1 MQYDRKITVSV
12 GASRRS
18 TSWQPQTMLVSQL
31 WERLKTPVRG
41 AESHAEYMA
50 MRKPQQD
57 DLKDIGGFV
66 GGSVLGRRK
75 KGSVTGRD
83 VITLDL
89 DNLPPASTGDVLKRV
104 AGLGCISAVYSTR
117 KHSPEAPRLRVLA
130 VTDRTM
136 LPEEY
141 EPIAR
146 KLAQIIQPEMT
157 WFDPTTYQPERLMY
171 WPSASADGEYVFQ
184 QVDKPFLSA
193 DGMLE
198 KYADWHDV
206 QQWPQAP
213 GEAKLRDRSI
223 TRQGDPETK
232 TGIVGAFCKTYDIP
246 AAMMKFLPDAYV
258 ETDTPGRYTYTGG
271 STAGGAVLYDGGKFL
286 YSHHA
291 TDPCS
296 GVLVNAFDLVR
307 LHRFGELDNADEVK
321 ENTPTNRLP
330 SFKAMCDLVAVDP
343 EPAAILK
350 REAGERAL
358 ADFQGLEIRQAPQ
371 PNTARYKDLSD
382 FLGDIEKKDL
392 SIRMVSDAVD
402 VMGITFRFEVVS
414 RELELSGLE
423 HLGWSR
429 ENAVNNL
436 PVYLRDMF
444 RSAQVKGAS
453 TSAIQECLAVIADER
468 RYNAVETMLKSCAWD
483 GADRIEILYE
493 IMGISGDALSR
504 LLVHKWLLQ
513 CVAMALNDEN
523 HPYGADGVLTL
534 LGAQGIG
541 KTSLGRVLGVQGA
554 FFSEGLSIDFRVKD
568 TVLRAISNW
577 IVEFGEMEAMLR
589 KSEETLKAFLTNPVD
604 NERTPYARES
614 TKRPRRTSYVGTV
627 NSTEFLRDPTGSR
640 RFWTVPLERIDIDRL
655 LSLTRDWVVQL
666 WAQVYD
672 EWMRKG
678 AQCFRLMP
686 AERTQLEARNRGYE
700 VQMRGEQE
708 VLDLL
713 DFDLPVEKWRWV
725 SPAVVASFIGRATSS
740 RGVGR
745 ILSKLKQ
752 ADSRVE
758 FERTNSRRLYK
769 IPLSEIWNV
778 P

>member
-12 GASRRS
+12 GASRRCAN
-18 TSWQPQTMLVSQL
+18 WQPQTMLVSQL
-31 WERLKTPVRG
+31 WDRLKTPVRG
-41 AESHAEYMA
+41 AESHAEYMV

-66 GGSVLGRRK
+66 GGSVSGRRK
-75 KGSVTGRD
+75 KGAVTGRD

-89 DNLPPASTGDVLKRV
+89 DNLPPASTADVLKRV
-104 AGLGCISAVYSTR
+104 AGLGCISTVYSTR
-117 KHSPEAPRLRVLA
+117 KHSPEAPRLRVLV

-171 WPSASADGEYVFQ
+171 WPSASADGEYIFQ
-184 QVDKPFLSA
+184 SVDNPFLSA
-193 DGMLE
+193 DGMLA
-198 KYADWHDV
+198 KYSDWHDV
-206 QQWPQAP
+206 QQWPQTP

-223 TRQGDPETK
+223 TRQGDPEEK
-232 TGIVGAFCKTYDIP
+232 TGIVGAFCKTYDVP
-246 AAMMKFLPDAYV
+246 AAMAKFLPDAYM

-296 GVLVNAFDLVR
+296 GILVNAFDLVR
-307 LHRFGELDNADEVK
+307 LHRFGELDDADDVK

-330 SFKAMCDLVAVDP
+330 SFSAMCELVAADP

-350 REAGERAL
+350 REAGDRAL
-358 ADFQGLEIRQAPQ
+358 AEFQGLEIPQ
-371 PNTARYKDLSD
+371 TLHPDIARYKDLSG

-392 SIRMVSDAVD
+392 SIRMVSDALN

-436 PVYLRDMF
+436 PVYLRDLF

-468 RYNAVETMLKSCAWD
+468 RYNAVEVMLKSCAWD
-483 GADRIEILYE
+483 GADRIELLYE
-493 IMGISGDALSR
+493 IMGISGNAFSR

-513 CVAMALNDEN
+513 CVAMALNDEE

-534 LGAQGIG
+534 SGAQGIG
-541 KTSLGRVLGVQGA
+541 KTSLIRILGVLGR
-554 FFSEGLSIDFRVKD
+554 FSREGLSIDFRVKD
-568 TVLRAISNW
+568 TILRAISSW
-577 IVEFGEMEAMLR
+577 LGEFGEMEAMLR

-604 NERTPYARES
+604 NERSPYARES
-614 TKRPRRTSYVGTV
+614 TKRPRRTSFVGTV

-640 RFWTVPLERIDIDRL
+640 RFWTVPLERVDMDRL
-655 LSLTRDWVVQL
+655 LSLTQDWVIQL

-672 EWMRKG
+672 EWLRKG
-678 AQCFRLMP
+678 AQCFRLTS
-686 AERTQLEARNRGYE
+686 AERAQLEARNRNHAE
-700 VQMRGEQE
+700 QMRGEQE

-713 DFDLPVEKWRWV
+713 DFDLPVENWRWV

-745 ILSKLKQ
+745 ILTKLQQ
-752 ADSRVE
+752 ADSRIE
-758 FERTNSRRLYK
+758 FQRTNNKRLYK
-769 IPLSEIWNV
+769 IPFSETWDV

>member
-12 GASRRS
+12 GASRRCAN
-18 TSWQPQTMLVSQL
+18 WQPQTMLVSQL
-31 WERLKTPVRG
+31 WDRLKTPVRG
-41 AESHAEYMA
+41 AESHAEYMV

-66 GGSVLGRRK
+66 GGSVSGRRK
-75 KGSVTGRD
+75 KGAVTGRD

-89 DNLPPASTGDVLKRV
+89 DNLPPASTADVLKRV
-104 AGLGCISAVYSTR
+104 AGLGCISTVYSTR
-117 KHSPEAPRLRVLA
+117 KHSPEAPRLRVLV

-171 WPSASADGEYVFQ
+171 WPSASADGEYIFQ
-184 QVDKPFLSA
+184 SVDNPFLSA
-193 DGMLE
+193 DGMLA
-198 KYADWHDV
+198 KYSDWHDV
-206 QQWPQAP
+206 QQWPQTP

-223 TRQGDPETK
+223 TRQGDPEEK
-232 TGIVGAFCKTYDIP
+232 TGIVGAFCKTYDVP
-246 AAMMKFLPDAYV
+246 AAMAKFLPDAYM

-296 GVLVNAFDLVR
+296 GILVNAFDLVR
-307 LHRFGELDNADEVK
+307 LHRFGELDDADDVK

-330 SFKAMCDLVAVDP
+330 SFSAMCELVAADP
-343 EPAAILK
+343 GPAAILK
-350 REAGERAL
+350 REAGDRAL
-358 ADFQGLEIRQAPQ
+358 AEFQGLEIPQ
-371 PNTARYKDLSD
+371 TLHPDIARYKDLSG

-392 SIRMVSDAVD
+392 SIRMVSDALN

-436 PVYLRDMF
+436 PVYLRDLF

-468 RYNAVETMLKSCAWD
+468 RYNAVEVMLKSCAWD
-483 GADRIEILYE
+483 GADRIELLYE
-493 IMGISGDALSR
+493 IMGISGNAFSR

-513 CVAMALNDEN
+513 CVAMALNDEE
-523 HPYGADGVLTL
+523 HPYGSDGVLTL
-534 LGAQGIG
+534 SGAQGIG
-541 KTSLGRVLGVQGA
+541 KTSLIRILGVLGR
-554 FFSEGLSIDFRVKD
+554 FSREGLSIDFRVKD
-568 TVLRAISNW
+568 TILRAISSW
-577 IVEFGEMEAMLR
+577 LGEFGEMEAMLR

-604 NERTPYARES
+604 NERSPYARES
-614 TKRPRRTSYVGTV
+614 TKRPRRTSFVGTV

-640 RFWTVPLERIDIDRL
+640 RFWTVPLERVDMDRL
-655 LSLTRDWVVQL
+655 LSLTQDWVIQL

-672 EWMRKG
+672 EWLRKG
-678 AQCFRLMP
+678 AQCFRLTS
-686 AERTQLEARNRGYE
+686 AERAQLEARNRNHAE
-700 VQMRGEQE
+700 QMRGEQE

-713 DFDLPVEKWRWV
+713 DFDLPVENWRWV

-745 ILSKLKQ
+745 ILTKLQQ
-752 ADSRVE
+752 ADSRIE
-758 FERTNSRRLYK
+758 FQRTNNKRLYK
-769 IPLSEIWNV
+769 IPFSETWDV

>member
-18 TSWQPQTMLVSQL
+18 TSWQPQTLLVSQL

-104 AGLGCISAVYSTR
+104 AGLGCISAIYSTR

-223 TRQGDPETK
+223 TRQGDPEAK

-358 ADFQGLEIRQAPQ
+358 ADFRGIEIRQAPQ
-371 PNTARYKDLSD
+371 PDTARYKDLSD

-392 SIRMVSDAVD
+392 SIRMVSDALD

-429 ENAVNNL
+429 ENATNNL

-468 RYNAVETMLKSCAWD
+468 RYNAVEVMLKSCAWD

-655 LSLTRDWVVQL
+655 LSLTQDWVVQL

-672 EWMRKG
+672 EWLRKG
-678 AQCFRLMP
+678 AQCFRLTP
-686 AERTQLEARNRGYE
+686 AERTQLEARNRNHAE
-700 VQMRGEQE
+700 QMRGEQE

-745 ILSKLKQ
+745 ILTKLKQ
-752 ADSRVE
+752 SDDRVE
-758 FERTNSRRLYK
+758 FQRTKARKLYK
-769 IPLSEIWNV
+769 IPLSETWNV